1 MSRHFEL
8 GSSMRLKVWTCAVL
22 VTVLAG
28 TIAPASTVSAAT
40 PPASARAAERPG
52 GHAIAALRPHTVTL
66 ITGDRLTV
74 RGTGP
79 GQVSVAPGPGRA
91 HVRFLART
99 DHGHLQV
106 LPSDAL
112 ALVDRGVLDRR
123 LFDVTTLIDFGYDDR
138 RADLPL
144 IVSYP
149 AGPAPMQAQAAG
161 VTAVRNLPAV
171 NGVALRE
178 RRADAGTFWRS
189 VTGDGLRAAAAPV
202 RTIWLDGLRK
212 PSLDVSVPLIG
223 APQAWQAGYTGAGV
237 PVAVVDTGID
247 ASHPDLAGRVV
258 AEHNFTD
265 DGDTLD
271 HVGHGTHVAS
281 TIAGSGAASA
291 GRYKGVAPDARLL
304 DAKVC
309 VLDGC
314 TESAIL
320 AGMQWAA
327 ADQHA
332 KVVNLSLGGPDTP
345 GLDPVEQAV
354 QDLTAQYGTLFVV
367 AAGNDGID
375 GSVNSPATADDAL
388 AVGAVS
394 KTEQLAEFSS
404 RGPRQ
409 GDLGIKPDITAPGV
423 DITAARGKDGVVGNP
438 GDLYATLSGT
448 SMAAPHVTG
457 SAAILAQE
465 HPDWPPTRLKAALMG
480 TAKPNT
486 SIGVYAQGAGRV
498 DIGAAVREPVVA
510 TPASV
515 DFGIRP
521 FPHTDD
527 KPDGRQITYHNA
539 GATPVRL
546 DLAVQTT
553 APAGLFTVTPAAVTV
568 PAGGDVTAT
577 VTADTRV
584 GGADGLLSGRLVAT
598 GGATPVQIPL
608 VVEREQESYDVKL
621 VHLDRHG
628 KPAALF
634 TTDLLGIDRE
644 GSWSVNESD
653 NPGPSTT
660 VRLPKGRYV
669 LSGMVMEDQPDG
681 SRAFSMIMQ
690 PIVDVSKPLTLTLDA
705 RKAKPASATVPKA
718 GATQLVGNIG
728 FEMNL
733 GHVGF
738 SAALLGDN
746 FDGMSTAQLGP
757 AGTAPGLVS
766 NISGQW
772 GEVGANGDTRNSPY
786 AYLLSWF
793 RPGAFYTGFQRTV
806 AARDLATVHV
816 NMAAEAT
823 GATGAME
830 LSSSIPGQDS
840 GGGAV
845 HFRYDLPGSRT
856 AYLNTDAGVRWTSL
870 FTQETPSTD
879 PDDPTPVAIGYNESP
894 PTRYQAG
901 HTYDE
906 AWNQG
911 VFGPVLP
918 DPPPYSGSGLTRHG
932 DTITVDPMLFGDRAG
947 RSGFSL
953 LDTATMTLYRNGK
966 KLAKQDAAAGDF
978 DVPPG
983 AAQYRLELSTAR
995 NTDLPFTLSTR
1006 TTVAWT
1012 FRSGHVDVDG
1022 PVPLPISVLRFLP
1035 ELDQHNTSGGGTR
1048 TFPVRVARQPGSPAG
1063 KPGQVSV
1070 QVSFDDGGHWI
1081 SAPIT
1086 CTGGDCRL
1094 TVKQPA
1100 GHGFVAFRS
1109 TARDDGGN
1117 TVEQT
1122 LIRAYR
1128 Y

>member
-1 MSRHFEL
+1 
-8 GSSMRLKVWTCAVL
+8 MRLKVWTCAVL
-22 VTVLAG
+22 AAVLAG
-28 TIAPASTVSAAT
+28 TIVPASTVSAAT
-40 PPASARAAERPG
+40 PPASRPAGGLATAAV
-52 GHAIAALRPHTVTL
+52 RPHTVTL

-106 LPSDAL
+106 VPGDAL

-123 LFDVTTLIDFGYDDR
+123 LFDVTTLIDSGYDDR

-144 IVSYP
+144 IVTYP
-149 AGPAPMQAQAAG
+149 AGGSGQPKAQAQPAG
-161 VTAVRNLPAV
+161 ATAVRELPAV
-171 NGVALRE
+171 NGVAVRE
-178 RRADAGTFWRS
+178 RRADAGTFWAAII
-189 VTGDGLRAAAAPV
+189 GDGLRAAAAPV
-202 RTIWLDGLRK
+202 HTIWLDGLRK
-212 PSLDVSVPLIG
+212 PALDVSVPLIG

-258 AEHNFTD
+258 AERNFTD
-265 DGDTLD
+265 DGDSLD

-281 TIAGSGAASA
+281 TIAGSGAASG

-332 KVVNLSLGGPDTP
+332 KVVNLSLGGPDSP

-354 QDLTAQYGTLFVV
+354 QDLTARYGTLFVV
-367 AAGNDGID
+367 AAGNDGLD

-423 DITAARGKDGVVGNP
+423 DITAARGKDGVGDP
-438 GDLYATLSGT
+438 GDLYTTLSGT
-448 SMAAPHVTG
+448 SMAAPHVAG

-465 HPDWPPTRLKAALMG
+465 HPDWSPARLKAALMD
-480 TAKPNT
+480 TAKPNPT
-486 SIGVYAQGAGRV
+486 IGVYAQGAGRV
-498 DIGAAVREPVVA
+498 DIGAAVRQPVVA
-510 TPASV
+510 TPASL
-515 DFGIRP
+515 DFGMRP

-527 KPDGRQITYHNA
+527 RPDRRDITYHNA
-539 GATPVRL
+539 GAIPVRL

-553 APAGLFTVTPAAVTV
+553 APAGLFTVDPAAVTV
-568 PAGGDVTAT
+568 PAGGDATAT

-598 GGATPVQIPL
+598 GGATTVQIPL
-608 VVEREQESYDVKL
+608 AVEREEESYDVTL

-628 KPAALF
+628 KPATLF
-634 TTDLLGIDRE
+634 TTDLLGIDRD
-644 GSWSVNESD
+644 GSWSVDEYD

-669 LSGMVMEDQPDG
+669 LSGMVMEDLPAG
-681 SRAFSMIMQ
+681 RAFSMIMQ

-705 RKAKPASATVPKA
+705 RKAKPVSATVPRA

-738 SAALLGDN
+738 SAALLGDT
-746 FDGMSTAQLGP
+746 FDGMSSAQLGP

-766 NISGQW
+766 NVSGQW
-772 GEVGANGDTRNSPY
+772 GRAGANGDTRNSPY

-793 RPGAFYTGFQRTV
+793 RPGAFYTGFRHAV

-816 NMAAEAT
+816 NLAAEAR
-823 GATGAME
+823 GVTGAME
-830 LSSSIPGQDS
+830 LSSSVPGQDG

-845 HFRYDLPGSRT
+845 HHFRYDLPGSRT
-856 AYLNTDAGVRWTSL
+856 AYVNTDAGVRWTSL

-901 HTYDE
+901 HTYRE
-906 AWNQG
+906 TWNQG

-918 DPPPYSGSGLTRHG
+918 DPPPYAGSGLTRHG

-966 KLAKQDAAAGDF
+966 KFAEQDAVAGDF
-978 DVPPG
+978 DVPPD
-983 AAQYRLELSTAR
+983 AAQYRLELRTTRS
-995 NTDLPFTLSTR
+995 TDLPFTLSTR
-1006 TTVAWT
+1006 NTVAWT
-1012 FRSGHVDVDG
+1012 FRSGHVNGDG

-1035 ELDQHNTSGGGTR
+1035 ELDQRNTSGGGTR
-1048 TFPVRVARQPGSPAG
+1048 TVPVRVARQPGSPAG
-1063 KPGQVSV
+1063 KPGQVTV

-1081 SAPIT
+1081 AAPIA
-1086 CTGGDCRL
+1086 CTGADCRL

-1100 GHGFVAFRS
+1100 GHGFVALRS

-1117 TVEQT
+1117 TVEQPV
-1122 LIRAYR
+1122 IRASR